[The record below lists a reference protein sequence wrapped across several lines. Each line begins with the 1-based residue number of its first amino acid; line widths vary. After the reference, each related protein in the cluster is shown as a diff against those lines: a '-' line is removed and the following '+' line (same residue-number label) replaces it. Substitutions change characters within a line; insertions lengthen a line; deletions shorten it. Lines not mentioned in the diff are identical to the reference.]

1 MASPLPA
8 HQLHFV
14 LIPLMS
20 PGHLIPMID
29 MARLLA
35 EHGIK
40 VTIVTTPLNTTRFN
54 TTVKR
59 AVESGLS
66 IQLLQLEFPSV
77 ESGLPQGCENMDK
90 LPSRDLIKNFF
101 HAASMLQQP
110 FEQLFDKLQPRPG
123 CIISGKNLPWTVNSA
138 IKFKIPTILF
148 DGMGCFACS
157 CTHKLEISKVHESL
171 SKFESFVVPGL
182 PHRIELIKAQLP
194 EALNPAGSHVQD
206 LTQVR
211 HNIRAAE
218 QSADGIVV
226 NTFEELEAE
235 YVKEYKRAKGDK
247 VWCIGPVSACNK
259 LNIDK
264 AERCRGENGSTVDDY
279 EQCLKWL
286 DSWEPGSVIY
296 ACLGSICGLATWQIL
311 ELGLGLEASSQP
323 FIWVIRGGERSQGLE
338 KWIQE
343 EGFEERTKERG
354 FIIRGWAPQ
363 VLLLSHRSIGG
374 FLTHCGWNSTLE
386 GVSAGVPLVTCPLFA
401 EQFYNEKLAVQVLG
415 IGVSVGIEAAV
426 TWGLE
431 DKSGLVIKREKV
443 KEAIEKLMDRGKQG
457 EKRRKRARQLGEI
470 ANRAI
475 GVGGSSHRNIEML
488 IEFVIQQT
496 RGQEFI

>member
-1 MASPLPA
+1 M
-8 HQLHFV
+8 
-14 LIPLMS
+14 
-20 PGHLIPMID
+20 
-29 MARLLA
+29 LLKS
-35 EHGIK
+35 IFSQQ
-40 VTIVTTPLNTTRFN
+40 NT
-54 TTVKR
+54 
-59 AVESGLS
+59 
-66 IQLLQLEFPSV
+66 
-77 ESGLPQGCENMDK
+77 
-90 LPSRDLIKNFF
+90 
-101 HAASMLQQP
+101 
-110 FEQLFDKLQPRPG
+110 
-123 CIISGKNLPWTVNSA
+123 
-138 IKFKIPTILF
+138 
-148 DGMGCFACS
+148 
-157 CTHKLEISKVHESL
+157 
-171 SKFESFVVPGL
+171 
-182 PHRIELIKAQLP
+182 
-194 EALNPAGSHVQD
+194 
-206 LTQVR
+206 
-211 HNIRAAE
+211 
-218 QSADGIVV
+218 
-226 NTFEELEAE
+226 
-235 YVKEYKRAKGDK
+235 
-247 VWCIGPVSACNK
+247 
-259 LNIDK
+259 DK

-296 ACLGSICGLATWQIL
+296 ACLGSICGLATWQLL

-343 EGFEERTKERG
+343 EGFEERTTGRG

-363 VLLLSHRSIGG
+363 VLLLSHRAIGG